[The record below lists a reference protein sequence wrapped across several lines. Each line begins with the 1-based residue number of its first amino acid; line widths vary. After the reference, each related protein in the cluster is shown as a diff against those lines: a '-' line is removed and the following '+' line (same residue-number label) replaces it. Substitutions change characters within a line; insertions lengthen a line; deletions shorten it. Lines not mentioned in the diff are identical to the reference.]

1 MDLCPCPCS
10 CLFFSAGDVT
20 PVEAV
25 PITSMPEGEC
35 DLAPATHLWTTMKDG
50 AVRLRMDPSGAG
62 SLPPKTVHQMFV
74 ETVKSNGN
82 LAALG
87 VKEEGRWQTISYKEY
102 YEKCRR
108 AAKGF
113 LKLGLERYHGV
124 GILGFNSAEWV
135 IADIGAIMAGGL
147 AVGIYTTNSPDA
159 CRYVASNCEA
169 NIIVVENDKQLQK
182 ILQVWDQLPY
192 LKAVVQYKDELKE
205 KRPNLYSWKEFMELG
220 KEIPDTQLDEVISSQ
235 KANQCCMLI
244 YTSGTTGNP
253 KGVMLSHDNLTWVA
267 YAAGKMVKIGA
278 GESIVSYLPLSHIA
292 AQMLDVWTP
301 IQYSNTTYFA
311 DPDALKGSLVVTLQE
326 VRPTVFLGVP
336 RVWEKM
342 QEKMKAVSAKASVVK
357 RKVASWAKGVGL
369 QANYNIM
376 NGSSS
381 MPWGYTLANNLVFKK
396 VQQGLGLDRCSC
408 YTGAAPITKDTLEFF
423 LSLNIPLY
431 ELYGMSEST
440 GPHTTSMEGS
450 FRIMSCGKEM
460 IGCQS
465 RIDKPDQD
473 GNGEICF
480 WGRHVFMGYL
490 NMKEK
495 TEEAL
500 DEEGWLH
507 SGDVGKHD
515 KDGFL
520 YITGRIKELIITA
533 GGENIPPVLIEDALK
548 EQLPIISNAML
559 IGDKR
564 KFLSV
569 LLTLKCEMDEESGAS
584 LDELS
589 SVAIQFCQQVGSS
602 ATRVSEIVNSRD
614 QAIYKAIQEGI
625 DKVNER
631 ATSNAQKIQKWTL
644 LERDFT
650 IVGGEL
656 GPTMKLKRPV
666 VVKMYQD
673 EIEKLYAV

>member
-135 IADIGAIMAGGL
+135 IADIGAIMAGMTLQGSARL
-147 AVGIYTTNSPDA
+147 PLEQQEMLMKE
-159 CRYVASNCEA
+159 ASF
-169 NIIVVENDKQLQK
+169 LQ
-182 ILQVWDQLPY
+182 
-192 LKAVVQYKDELKE
+192 
-205 KRPNLYSWKEFMELG
+205 
-220 KEIPDTQLDEVISSQ
+220 
-235 KANQCCMLI
+235 
-244 YTSGTTGNP
+244 
-253 KGVMLSHDNLTWVA
+253 LTWVA

-450 FRIMSCGKEM
+450 FRIMSNLFQLV
-460 IGCQS
+460 I
-465 RIDKPDQD
+465 
-473 GNGEICF
+473 
-480 WGRHVFMGYL
+480 
-490 NMKEK
+490 
-495 TEEAL
+495 
-500 DEEGWLH
+500 
-507 SGDVGKHD
+507 
-515 KDGFL
+515 
-520 YITGRIKELIITA
+520 ELIITA